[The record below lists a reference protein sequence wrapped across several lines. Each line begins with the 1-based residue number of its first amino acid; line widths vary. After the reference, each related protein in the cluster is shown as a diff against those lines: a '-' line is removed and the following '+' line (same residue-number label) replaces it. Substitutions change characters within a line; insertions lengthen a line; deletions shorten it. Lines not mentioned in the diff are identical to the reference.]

1 MKALNEKF
9 YFILLKNPDLEGLR
23 QEGIMT
29 RYLLDLVRFDIVLF
43 FGNSV

>member
-1 MKALNEKF
+1 MKN
-9 YFILLKNPDLEGLR
+9 FISLKNPYFEGLR
-23 QEGIMT
+23 QEGIMN